1 MPVGDTSIAQ
11 LKDWRKEAE
20 TAAMRNSDESRHFLA
35 VYLIV
40 ILLAIILLLLGI
52 LTAEHT
58 WQTVL
63 LNLSTELLGAAIIFI
78 LITWLFRLQPIA
90 ELKRKHDEGSRA
102 YEKKIKEQA
111 DQIRLLEQKHTV
123 EIGEYKQRIKALAEK
138 IEQRDE
144 WVYVLTPSTRPPE
157 DL

>member
-1 MPVGDTSIAQ
+1 
-11 LKDWRKEAE
+11 
-20 TAAMRNSDESRHFLA
+20 MRNSDESRHFLA

-90 ELKRKHDEGSRA
+90 EL
-102 YEKKIKEQA
+102 
-111 DQIRLLEQKHTV
+111 
-123 EIGEYKQRIKALAEK
+123 
-138 IEQRDE
+138 
-144 WVYVLTPSTRPPE
+144 
-157 DL
+157 